1 MSELHSIPAPCAAGL
16 KAETEAA
23 LLRTYIAGYGGPLDH
38 FDARLDRTIGMARLM
53 FEATDNADHFDFELS
68 TSGIKCGLLLLQQ
81 ELEGINALWAI
92 LQPFVFDGIRSAR
105 SVSSPEV

>member
-68 TSGIKCGLLLLQQ
+68 TSGIKCGFCLLPARAGGHQRPVGDPANGSSRWDQ
-81 ELEGINALWAI
+81 
-92 LQPFVFDGIRSAR
+92 VSAKR
-105 SVSSPEV
+105 FIA